1 MDYILLI
8 LQILSGLGIVFLA
21 MFKTNYFPK
30 YLEEKA
36 KNTATKEDI
45 KIITEQVESVKT
57 DYAKVIEEIRSNN
70 QLKLAEIEREK
81 NIRKEVYL
89 EAVESITRY
98 LNLISSISNIN
109 NNEQELNHQM
119 IKDSGVIAKIQ
130 IVGSESTVRAVT
142 SIMSAIGTALFEL
155 MLERNTLIL
164 RKNDIEAITALYSKS
179 YNEIERYILMM
190 KNSNLEGNKDT
201 HFWKMITEFFEFE
214 TNERNN
220 HQEKI
225 NTLTTIQT
233 QEQLA
238 FSKKCMSKYFEISR
252 LIPEAILSV
261 RNDLGLLI
269 SNEAYLDI
277 YNQNIELGIHVLEN
291 FYAKVSNEKSD

>member
-8 LQILSGLGIVFLA
+8 LQILSGIGIVFLA

-45 KIITEQVESVKT
+45 QIITEQVESVKT

-109 NNEQELNHQM
+109 NNEQELSHQM

-225 NTLTTIQT
+225 NTLTTIQA

-238 FSKKCMSKYFEISR
+238 FSKKCMNKYFEISR